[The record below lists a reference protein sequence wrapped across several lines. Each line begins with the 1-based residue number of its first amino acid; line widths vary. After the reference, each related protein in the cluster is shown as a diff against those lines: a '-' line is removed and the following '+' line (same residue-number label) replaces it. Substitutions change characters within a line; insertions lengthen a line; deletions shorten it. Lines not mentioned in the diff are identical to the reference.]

1 MDGWM
6 DGWIGGWVDGW
17 MDGWMDGW
25 QSSVLI
31 NLMQMEIFFFIK
43 KRISL
48 VSTAIAMNR
57 LTFY

>member
-1 MDGWM
+1 MDR
-6 DGWIGGWVDGW
+6 WVG
-17 MDGWMDGW
+17 GWMDGW

-31 NLMQMEIFFFIK
+31 NLMQMEIFFLIK